1 MDVIFLIDDQE
12 QLVRMT
18 ESEYENERL
27 LQELLAKYPDVL
39 AGHTTSSQHRWLL
52 VDREVNLPDQPGG
65 YGRWSLDHLFIDET
79 CTPTLVEVKRRSDT
93 RGRRE
98 VAGQMLDYAANLAAY
113 LPASDMRS
121 LFEQRCTSEGIDAGE
136 ELAVHTEAALDADGF
151 WREVQAKLEERRLRL
166 VFVSDEISS
175 ELQAIIEF
183 LNPQLNR
190 TTLLAIEVKQ
200 YIGPG
205 GKPRTLVPRVIGQTV
220 ASEELKGSRNPGRTW
235 DEESFA
241 QAVRIAAP
249 SRAATFDE
257 LLRWARD
264 RGATVDYGRGPTH
277 GTARPRFALST
288 GEQFTPFSLSTNGRI
303 EIIFSAYPS
312 PLETPEARL
321 VFIRRVNE
329 IAGTAIPERAAHT
342 HTFFDA
348 GPLEAS
354 PNAQAFMS
362 AFAEVVGQV
371 QAAARRAEETGG

>member
-39 AGHTTSSQHRWLL
+39 AGHTTSGEHRWLL
-52 VDREVNLPDQPGG
+52 VDREVKLPDQPGG
-65 YGRWSLDHLFIDET
+65 YGRWSLDHLFIDEA
-79 CTPTLVEVKRRSDT
+79 CVPTLVEVKRRSDT

-121 LFEQRCTSEGIDAGE
+121 LFERRCTDAGIDFSE
-136 ELAVHTEAALDADGF
+136 ELAVHVDGALDADGF
-151 WREVQAKLEERRLRL
+151 WREVQVKLEERRLRL
-166 VFVSDEISS
+166 VFVSDEIST

-205 GKPRTLVPRVIGQTV
+205 GRPRTLVPRVIGQTA
-220 ASEELKGSRNPGRTW
+220 ASEELKGTRSPSRPW
-235 DEESFA
+235 DAESFA
-241 QAVRIAAP
+241 QAVRVATP
-249 SRAATFDE
+249 SRATVFED
-257 LLRWARD
+257 LLRWCRD
-264 RGATVDYGRGPTH
+264 RGATIRYGRGPTY
-277 GTARPRFALST
+277 GTARPRFTLST
-288 GEQFTPFSLSTNGRI
+288 GDLFTPFSLSTNGRI
-303 EIIFSAYPS
+303 EIIFSAYPP
-312 PLETPEARL
+312 PLETPAARL
-321 VFIRRVNE
+321 EFIRRVNE
-329 IAGTAIPERAAHT
+329 AAGTAIPERAVHT

-348 GPLEAS
+348 SPLESS
-354 PNAQAFMS
+354 PNSEAFMV
-362 AFAEVVGQV
+362 AFAEVLDRV
-371 QAAARRAEETGG
+371 QATGI